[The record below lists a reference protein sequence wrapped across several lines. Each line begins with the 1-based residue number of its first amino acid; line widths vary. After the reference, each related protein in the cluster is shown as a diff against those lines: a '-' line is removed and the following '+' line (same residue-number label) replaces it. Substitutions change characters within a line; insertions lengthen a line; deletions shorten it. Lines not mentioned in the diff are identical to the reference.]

1 MWKAG
6 AAQFLSGK
14 SSAFDRACL
23 VTGIESIRV
32 LSVTIFAIEVGAR
45 FPVGG
50 FRGKNKVQR

>member
-1 MWKAG
+1 
-6 AAQFLSGK
+6 
-14 SSAFDRACL
+14 